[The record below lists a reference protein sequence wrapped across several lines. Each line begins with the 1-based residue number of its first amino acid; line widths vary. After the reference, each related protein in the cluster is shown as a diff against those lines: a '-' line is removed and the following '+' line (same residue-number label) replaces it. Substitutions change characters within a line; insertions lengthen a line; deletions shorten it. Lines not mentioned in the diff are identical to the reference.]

1 MENYLYFVSLQ
12 SYFISMWRVLIQGFF
27 WEPRGWVDVVWNIL
41 PGKLIN
47 HVVSCYHTTQRQKL
61 EKYFQCGRHHK
72 IMNNLMSRIMNHYQ
86 WRREGAQGER
96 PPPDTEKC
104 WRKMVLSSRGL
115 DFRRRCKITEK
126 FTEKLW
132 QSPFFIE
139 ILMKNI
145 KILVF
150 SGPNAQNFACRFLT
164 FPRLMEIIGQVLI
177 SLYFQQITVKFLQK
191 FQEFSFIYQY
201 SSSI

>member
-96 PPPDTEKC
+96 PPPRH
-104 WRKMVLSSRGL
+104 RKMLEKNGVIIQRSRLSEKMQNHRKIYWKIMTKSIFHR
-115 DFRRRCKITEK
+115 DFDEK
-126 FTEKLW
+126 Y
-132 QSPFFIE
+132 
-139 ILMKNI
+139 
-145 KILVF
+145 
-150 SGPNAQNFACRFLT
+150 QNFGLFWSKRAKLC
-164 FPRLMEIIGQVLI
+164 MQI
-177 SLYFQQITVKFLQK
+177 SYI
-191 FQEFSFIYQY
+191 SPPDGNYW
-201 SSSI
+201 SSVD